1 MGYIHPMGYSDIGCK
16 SVLCTFTLFDRV
28 VNFIRLFSVEKLYI
42 LQHMKYTFLRTKIS
56 FISCLFVAANLL

>member
-1 MGYIHPMGYSDIGCK
+1 MGYIHPMGYNDIGYK
-16 SVLCTFTLFDRV
+16 SVLCTFTLLDRV

-56 FISCLFVAANLL
+56 LLYLVYS